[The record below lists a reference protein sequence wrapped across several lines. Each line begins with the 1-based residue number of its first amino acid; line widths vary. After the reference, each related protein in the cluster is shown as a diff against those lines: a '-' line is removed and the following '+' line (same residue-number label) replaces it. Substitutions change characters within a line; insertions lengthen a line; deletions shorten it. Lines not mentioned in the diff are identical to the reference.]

1 MAVISPIPPTSASN
15 LQPSTPND
23 SMDKTNTPAATPTG
37 DHQDSK
43 STTASPYVMPAPPS
57 VEAPPTALLEQ
68 LKVRSEPATS
78 GCSSGNSSG
87 NSSSSSSSSNTS
99 IAANTCGIGGS
110 STSGNNSTNTNSTTA
125 SASNVDNKNYLA
137 LMKRPALQSRDYENI
152 VDDDSMPQR
161 LLYDY
166 STWDAW
172 LVYIYIFKCPIIFYQ
187 TFY

>member
-15 LQPSTPND
+15 LQPSTPID
-23 SMDKTNTPAATPTG
+23 SMDKSNTPAATPT
-37 DHQDSK
+37 DQQDSK

-68 LKVRSEPATS
+68 LKVRSEPGTS

-99 IAANTCGIGGS
+99 ITAHAGVGNVSNATGAATNNTS
-110 STSGNNSTNTNSTTA
+110 AN
-125 SASNVDNKNYLA
+125 ASNVDIKNILA
-137 LMKRPALQSRDYENI
+137 LLKRPALVSRDYENI
-152 VDDDSMPQR
+152 VEDDNTPQK

-172 LVYIYIFKCPIIFYQ
+172 
-187 TFY
+187 